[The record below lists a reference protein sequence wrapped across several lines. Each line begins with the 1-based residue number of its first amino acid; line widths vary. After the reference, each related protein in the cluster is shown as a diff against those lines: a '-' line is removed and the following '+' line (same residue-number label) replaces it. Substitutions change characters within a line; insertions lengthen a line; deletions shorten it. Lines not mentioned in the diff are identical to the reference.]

1 LRLPGRRI
9 LTPPPAPHAD
19 KLENLVTTSQPSTRP
34 PAADLRSGWPL
45 LAVVVGVAL
54 NLRPAIAAVPP
65 LLDAIKAD
73 LGLSATGAGLLT
85 ALPVVCMG
93 LFAPVGA
100 ALGRRVGREL
110 AVSCALVLVAGG
122 TLVRGLG
129 ESMVPLYGGTLVAG
143 IGIAMGGALLPG
155 VVKAWYPARA
165 GAVTG
170 LYTAGLVTGAMLA
183 SAATVPLSHAL
194 GGGWPAAI
202 AAWGLLAAAALVAW
216 VPVTRRLRAVAEPPA
231 PDRAG
236 LPWGSGVAWRITLYM
251 GSQSLLY
258 YAALTWLS
266 PLYLDAGWSASRAGL
281 LLGLFSLPQVFS
293 ALAVPALV
301 DRTGDHRPWIALC
314 VGTATAMLAAIG
326 LVPTAAPW
334 LWAALLGLAVGGM
347 FALALTLLVRQAS
360 TPAAAARLSGMALL
374 VGYLLAATGPVLTGA
389 VYDAVGS
396 YRAPFLML
404 AGIGVWTLVVGV
416 SVRPSARV

>member
-1 LRLPGRRI
+1 MTASQPWTR
-9 LTPPPAPHAD
+9 PPPAA
-19 KLENLVTTSQPSTRP
+19 T
-34 PAADLRSGWPL
+34 RSGWRL
-45 LAVVVGVAL
+45 LVVMIAVAL

-65 LLDAIKAD
+65 VLDAIQAD

-85 ALPVVCMG
+85 AMPVVCMG
-93 LFAPVGA
+93 VFAPAGA
-100 ALGRRVGREL
+100 ALGRRVGRET
-110 AVSCALVLVAGG
+110 AVSCALALVACG

-129 ESMVPLYGGTLVAG
+129 ESVVPLYGGTLVAG

-155 VVKAWYPARA
+155 VVKAWFPARA

-202 AAWGLLAAAALVAW
+202 AAWGLLAVAALVAW
-216 VPVTRRLRAVAEPPA
+216 VPATRRLRATAEPPV
-231 PDRAG
+231 PGRLR

-266 PLYLDAGWSASRAGL
+266 PLYLAAGWSASRAGL
-281 LLGLFSLPQVFS
+281 LLGLFSLTQVFS
-293 ALAVPALV
+293 ALAVPAMV
-301 DRTGDHRPWIALC
+301 DRTGDHRPWVALC
-314 VGTATAMLAAIG
+314 VGTATAMLAAVG

-334 LWAALLGLAVGGM
+334 VWAALLGLGVGGM
-347 FALALTLLVRQAS
+347 FALALTMLVRQAS

-374 VGYLLAATGPVLTGA
+374 VGYLIAATGPVLAGA
-389 VYDAVGS
+389 VYDATGS

-404 AGIGVWTLVVGV
+404 AGIGVGTLVVGV

>member
-1 LRLPGRRI
+1 MTASQPWTR
-9 LTPPPAPHAD
+9 PPPAA
-19 KLENLVTTSQPSTRP
+19 T
-34 PAADLRSGWPL
+34 RSGWRL
-45 LAVVVGVAL
+45 LVVMIAVAL

-65 LLDAIKAD
+65 VLNAIQAD

-93 LFAPVGA
+93 VFAPAGA
-100 ALGRRVGREL
+100 ALGRRVGRET
-110 AVSCALVLVAGG
+110 AVSCALALVACG

-129 ESMVPLYGGTLVAG
+129 ESVVPLYGGTLVAG

-155 VVKAWYPARA
+155 VVKAWFPARA

-202 AAWGLLAAAALVAW
+202 AAWGLLAVAALVAW
-216 VPVTRRLRAVAEPPA
+216 VPATRRLRATAEPPV
-231 PDRAG
+231 PGRLR

-266 PLYLDAGWSASRAGL
+266 PLYLAAGWSASRAGL
-281 LLGLFSLPQVFS
+281 LLGLFSLTQVFS
-293 ALAVPALV
+293 ALAVPAMV
-301 DRTGDHRPWIALC
+301 DRTGDHRPWVALC
-314 VGTATAMLAAIG
+314 VGTATAMLAAVG

-334 LWAALLGLAVGGM
+334 VWAALLGLGVGGM
-347 FALALTLLVRQAS
+347 FALALTMLVRQAS

-374 VGYLLAATGPVLTGA
+374 VGYLIAATGPVLAGA
-389 VYDAVGS
+389 VYDATGS

-404 AGIGVWTLVVGV
+404 AGIGVGTLVVGV

>member
-1 LRLPGRRI
+1 MPTSWR
-9 LTPPPAPHAD
+9 TT
-19 KLENLVTTSQPSTRP
+19 VTAFQPWTRP
-34 PAADLRSGWPL
+34 LPAATRSGWRL
-45 LAVVVGVAL
+45 LVVVIAVAV

-65 LLDAIKAD
+65 VLDAIQAD

-93 LFAPVGA
+93 VFAPAGA
-100 ALGRRVGREL
+100 ALGRRVGRET
-110 AVSCALVLVAGG
+110 AVSCALALVACG

-129 ESMVPLYGGTLVAG
+129 ESVVPLYGGTLVAG

-155 VVKAWYPARA
+155 VVKAWFPARA

-183 SAATVPLSHAL
+183 SAATVPLSHVL

-202 AAWGLLAAAALVAW
+202 AAWGLLAVAALVAW
-216 VPVTRRLRAVAEPPA
+216 VPATRRLRATAEPPA
-231 PDRAG
+231 PGRLR

-266 PLYLDAGWSASRAGL
+266 PLYLDAGWSADRAGL
-281 LLGLFSLPQVFS
+281 LLGLFSLTQIFS

-301 DRTGDHRPWIALC
+301 DRTGDHRPWVALC
-314 VGTATAMLAAIG
+314 VGLATAMLAAVG

-334 LWAALLGLAVGGM
+334 LWAALLGLGVGGM
-347 FALALTLLVRQAS
+347 FALALTMLVRQAS

-374 VGYLLAATGPVLTGA
+374 VGYLLAATGPVLAGA
-389 VYDAVGS
+389 LYDAVGS
-396 YRAPFLML
+396 YRAPFLLL
-404 AGIGVWTLVVGV
+404 AGIGCVTLALGV

>member
-1 LRLPGRRI
+1 MPTSWR
-9 LTPPPAPHAD
+9 TT
-19 KLENLVTTSQPSTRP
+19 VTASRPWTRP
-34 PAADLRSGWPL
+34 LPAATRSGWRL
-45 LAVVVGVAL
+45 LVVVIAVAV

-65 LLDAIKAD
+65 VLDAIQAD

-93 LFAPVGA
+93 VFAPAGA
-100 ALGRRVGREL
+100 ALGRRVGRET
-110 AVSCALVLVAGG
+110 AVSCALALVACG

-129 ESMVPLYGGTLVAG
+129 ESVVPLYGGTLVAG

-155 VVKAWYPARA
+155 VVKAWFPARA

-183 SAATVPLSHAL
+183 SAATVPLSHVL
-194 GGGWPAAI
+194 GGWPAAI
-202 AAWGLLAAAALVAW
+202 AAWGLLAVAALVAW
-216 VPVTRRLRAVAEPPA
+216 VPATRRLRATAQPPA
-231 PDRAG
+231 PGRLR

-266 PLYLDAGWSASRAGL
+266 PLYLAAGWSASRAGL
-281 LLGLFSLPQVFS
+281 LLGLFSLTQVFS
-293 ALAVPALV
+293 ALAVPAMV
-301 DRTGDHRPWIALC
+301 DRTGDHRPWVALC
-314 VGTATAMLAAIG
+314 VGTATAMLAAVG

-334 LWAALLGLAVGGM
+334 VWAALLGLGVGGM
-347 FALALTLLVRQAS
+347 FALALTMLVRQAS

-374 VGYLLAATGPVLTGA
+374 VGYLIAATGPVLAGA

-404 AGIGVWTLVVGV
+404 AGIGVGTLVVGV

>member
-1 LRLPGRRI
+1 M
-9 LTPPPAPHAD
+9 TA
-19 KLENLVTTSQPSTRP
+19 SQPSTRP
-34 PAADLRSGWPL
+34 PAAALWAGWPL
-45 LAVVVGVAL
+45 LVVVVGVAL

-65 LLDAIKAD
+65 LLDSIKAD

-93 LFAPVGA
+93 VFAPVGA
-100 ALGRRVGREL
+100 ALGRRVGPEP
-110 AVSCALVLVAGG
+110 AVSWALVLVALG

-129 ESMVPLYGGTLVAG
+129 ESVVPLYGGTLVAG

-155 VVKAWYPARA
+155 VVKAWFPARA

-170 LYTAGLVTGAMLA
+170 LYTAGLVSGAMVA

-194 GGGWPAAI
+194 GGDWPEAI

-216 VPVTRRLRAVAEPPA
+216 VPVTRRLPAAAEPPA
-231 PDRAG
+231 PGRAG

-281 LLGLFSLPQVFS
+281 LLGLFSLTQVFS
-293 ALAVPALV
+293 ALAVPSLV

-334 LWAALLGLAVGGM
+334 LWAALLGLGVGGM

-374 VGYLLAATGPVLTGA
+374 VGYLLAATGPVLAGA
-389 VYDAVGS
+389 LYDAVGN
-396 YRAPFLML
+396 YRVPFLVL
-404 AGIGVWTLVVGV
+404 AGIGAATLALGV
-416 SVRPSARV
+416 SVRPSERV

>member
-1 LRLPGRRI
+1 
-9 LTPPPAPHAD
+9 
-19 KLENLVTTSQPSTRP
+19 VTTSQPSTRP
-34 PAADLRSGWPL
+34 PAADMGSGGKL
-45 LAVVVGVAL
+45 LVVVVAVAL

-65 LLDAIKAD
+65 LLDAIQAD

-93 LFAPVGA
+93 VFAPVGP
-100 ALGRRVGREL
+100 ALGRRVGREA
-110 AVSCALVLVAGG
+110 AVSWALALVACG
-122 TLVRGLG
+122 TLFRGLG
-129 ESMVPLYGGTLVAG
+129 ASVMTLYGGTLVAG

-155 VVKAWYPARA
+155 VVKAWFPARA

-183 SAATVPLSHAL
+183 SAATVPLDHAL
-194 GGGWPAAI
+194 GGGWPPAI
-202 AAWGLLAAAALVAW
+202 AAWGLLAVAALVAW
-216 VPVTRRLRAVAEPPA
+216 VPATRRLRAAAEPPA
-231 PDRAG
+231 PGRVR

-266 PLYLDAGWSASRAGL
+266 PLYLDAGWSAGRAGL
-281 LLGLFSLPQVFS
+281 LLGLFSLTQIFS

-301 DRTGDHRPWIALC
+301 DRTGDHRPWVALC
-314 VGTATAMLAAIG
+314 VGLATAMLAAVG

-334 LWAALLGLAVGGM
+334 LWAALLGLGVGGM
-347 FALALTLLVRQAS
+347 FALALTMLVRQAS
-360 TPAAAARLSGMALL
+360 TPAAAASLSGMALL
-374 VGYLLAATGPVLTGA
+374 VGYLLAATGPVLAGA

-396 YRAPFLML
+396 YRAPFLLL
-404 AGIGVWTLVVGV
+404 AGIGCVTLALGV

>member
-1 LRLPGRRI
+1 MAASQSWTR
-9 LTPPPAPHAD
+9 PPPAA
-19 KLENLVTTSQPSTRP
+19 T
-34 PAADLRSGWPL
+34 RSGWL
-45 LAVVVGVAL
+45 LVVVVAVAL

-65 LLDAIKAD
+65 LLDAIQAD

-93 LFAPVGA
+93 VFAPAGT
-100 ALGRRVGREL
+100 ALGRRVGRET
-110 AVSCALVLVAGG
+110 AVSYALALVAFG

-155 VVKAWYPARA
+155 VVKAWFPARA

-170 LYTAGLVTGAMLA
+170 LYTAGLVAGAMLA
-183 SAATVPLSHAL
+183 SAATVPLSHVL
-194 GGGWPAAI
+194 GGGWAAAI
-202 AAWGLLAAAALVAW
+202 AAWGLLTVAALVAW
-216 VPVTRRLRAVAEPPA
+216 VPATRRLRATAEPPA
-231 PDRAG
+231 PGRLR

-266 PLYLDAGWSASRAGL
+266 PLYLAAGWSASRAGL
-281 LLGLFSLPQVFS
+281 LLGLFSLTQVFS
-293 ALAVPALV
+293 ALAVPAMV
-301 DRTGDHRPWIALC
+301 DRTGDHRPWVVLC

-334 LWAALLGLAVGGM
+334 AWAALLGLGVGGM
-347 FALALTLLVRQAS
+347 FALALTMLVRQAS

-374 VGYLLAATGPVLTGA
+374 VGYLIAATGPVLAGA

-404 AGIGVWTLVVGV
+404 AGIGVGTLVVGV